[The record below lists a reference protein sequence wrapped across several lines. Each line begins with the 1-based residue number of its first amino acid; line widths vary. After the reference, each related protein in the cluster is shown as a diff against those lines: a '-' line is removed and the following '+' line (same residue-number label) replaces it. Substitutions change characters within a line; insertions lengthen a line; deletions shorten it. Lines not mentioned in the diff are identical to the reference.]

1 MKPAT
6 TVTKVCR
13 ILDQFKNRPSLGITD
28 LARSLQMLPSDVHRI
43 VSSLQLYGYVQQNP
57 ETKRYHLGAG
67 LLRLS
72 LTSLQRNIFQ
82 EKGRAV
88 LIRLSARLDAATH
101 LGLLDTGRCEVFVA
115 YQVDNVALDVFKSHL
130 GSTAAMHSTALGKTI
145 MAGLDAETF
154 QRALERCGLPKSTG
168 KTITEIPALEKELEL
183 IRQRGYATDYEESAE
198 GACCI
203 GSPLRN
209 CTGMVIGAISASMKA
224 SRFRAMDQNRL
235 ASVVNAAAEE
245 LSGMLGYDPSS
256 AEQYR
261 HAG

>member
-28 LARSLQMLPSDVHRI
+28 LARSLEMLPSDVHRI
-43 VSSLQLYGYVQQNP
+43 VSSLQVYGYVQQNP
-57 ETKRYHLGAG
+57 GTKRYHLGAG

-72 LTSLQRNIFQ
+72 LTTLQRNVFQ

-101 LGLLDTGRCEVFVA
+101 LGLLDTGQCEVFLA
-115 YQVDNVALDVFKSHL
+115 YQVDNPVLDVFKSHL

-154 QRALERCGLPKSTG
+154 QRALERCGLQKSTG
-168 KTITEIPALEKELEL
+168 KP
-183 IRQRGYATDYEESAE
+183 
-198 GACCI
+198 
-203 GSPLRN
+203 SPKCRHWKK
-209 CTGMVIGAISASMKA
+209 TSS
-224 SRFRAMDQNRL
+224 
-235 ASVVNAAAEE
+235 
-245 LSGMLGYDPSS
+245 SS
-256 AEQYR
+256 ANGATLPTTKSLPKE
-261 HAG
+261 HAASAVPSATAQAWSSGQLAHR

>member
-13 ILDQFKNRPSLGITD
+13 ILDHFKNRPSLGITD
-28 LARSLQMLPSDVHRI
+28 LARSLEMLPSDVHRI

-67 LLRLS
+67 LLRLG
-72 LTSLQRNIFQ
+72 LTTVQRNVFR
-82 EKGRAV
+82 EKGRTV
-88 LIRLSARLDAATH
+88 LTRLSAQLDAATH
-101 LGLLDTGRCEVFVA
+101 LGLLDTGRCEVFLA
-115 YQVDNVALDVFKSHL
+115 DQVDHPVLNIFKSRL
-130 GSTAAMHSTALGKTI
+130 GSTAAMHSTALGKTV
-145 MAGLDAETF
+145 MAGLDGEIF
-154 QRALERCGLPKSTG
+154 RCALERCGLPRSTR
-168 KTITEIPALEKELEL
+168 KTITDTPALQKELEL
-183 IRQRGYATDYEESAE
+183 IRKRGFATDYEESAE

-224 SRFRAMDQNRL
+224 SRFRAMNQNRL

-245 LSGMLGYDPSS
+245 LSRTLGI
-256 AEQYR
+256 QT
-261 HAG
+261 